1 MSTRKGS
8 AKGKNP
14 LHQKRTLHKPSAAS
28 EKSGRRLGDD
38 SSVFSTIFTS
48 VLGGGSIGSMFGVP
62 GMVVGAAIGGGFGA
76 IIRKHH
82 V

>member
-8 AKGKNP
+8 VKAKVSV
-14 LHQKRTLHKPSAAS
+14 HQKRTLHKPSAS
-28 EKSGRRLGDD
+28 PEKSGRRLGDD

-48 VLGGGSIGSMFGVP
+48 VLGGGSIGSVFGVP
-62 GMVVGAAIGGGFGA
+62 GLVVGAAIGGGFGA
-76 IIRKHH
+76 IIRRHH